1 MRTFA
6 NLAVTALLLG
16 LSGCMSTS
24 PAWDARFGEAAR
36 VAAAQQ
42 VIDPMASQST
52 DMVSGVDGKAAQGA
66 MNGYA
71 KTFARAESGKQSGEQ
86 SGITINFGTAGQ

>member
-42 VIDPMASQST
+42 VINPMASQSADT
-52 DMVSGVDGKAAQGA
+52 VSGVDGKAAQGA
-66 MNGYA
+66 MNGYV
-71 KTFARAESGKQSGEQ
+71 KSFTKAESGTQSGA
-86 SGITINFGTAGQ
+86 SINFGTAGQ

>member
-6 NLAVTALLLG
+6 NFAVSVLLLG

-36 VAAAQQ
+36 VANAQQ
-42 VIDPMASQST
+42 VINPMASQSA

-66 MNGYA
+66 MTGYA
-71 KTFARAESGKQSGEQ
+71 KSFARAESGKQSGEQ
-86 SGITINFGTAGQ
+86 SGASISFGTAGQ

>member
-42 VIDPMASQST
+42 VIDPMASQSA

-66 MNGYA
+66 ISEYN
-71 KTFARAESGKQSGEQ
+71 KTFGFVGVKSPREPIISNSNIF
-86 SGITINFGTAGQ
+86 SSAGQ